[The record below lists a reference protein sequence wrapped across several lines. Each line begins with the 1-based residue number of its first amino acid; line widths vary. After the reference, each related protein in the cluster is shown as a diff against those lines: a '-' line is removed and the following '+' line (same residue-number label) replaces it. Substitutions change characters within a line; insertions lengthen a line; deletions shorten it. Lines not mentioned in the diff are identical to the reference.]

1 MINYLII
8 GALCLLTLVSLLT
21 AAEETMPPTSIKTVI
36 ILLGPPASGKG
47 TQASRLSKDLGIPQI
62 STGDILRGNI
72 SNGTE
77 LGKQA
82 QGYMSAGQLVPDDL
96 VLKMVFE
103 RISKPDAAKGYL
115 LDGFPRTL
123 AQVEAYESRLAPDTK
138 MIAVNLEVS
147 DDVIIKRTEG
157 RLSCKSCGTVYN
169 KYFSP
174 PKNPAVCDKCGGEL
188 VQRPDDRREVVEER
202 LKVYRAQTEPLIRHY
217 QSKGILKSVNGE
229 QSPDDVYKQIRG
241 IVDKI

>member
-1 MINYLII
+1 MIRYIV
-8 GALCLLTLVSLLT
+8 CLLILVSYLT
-21 AAEETMPPTSIKTVI
+21 ATEENMSTHQKVI

-47 TQASRLSKDLGIPQI
+47 TQAARLSKDLGMPQI
-62 STGDILRGNI
+62 STGDILRENI
-72 SNGTE
+72 RNGTE

-96 VLKMVFE
+96 VLKMAFE
-103 RISKPDAAKGYL
+103 RISRPDAAKGYL
-115 LDGFPRTL
+115 LDGFPRTMP
-123 AQVEAYESRLAPDTK
+123 QVEAYEASLRPNTK
-138 MIAVNLEVS
+138 MIAINLEVS
-147 DDVIIKRTEG
+147 DEAIIKRTEG

-174 PKNPAVCDKCGGEL
+174 PKDLSVCDKCGGEL

-229 QSPDDVYKQIRG
+229 QSPDDVYKQIKA
-241 IVDKI
+241 IIDQI